1 MLTNPIFYKIEMVG
15 KTKRT
20 GTAWGKQVKA
30 GKAIIEA
37 RLDEQH
43 RNIPFNEGRLKARQA
58 KKAQRRETKR
68 RTGKKNN
75 YRKPPVKRAKI
86 PVPISEESHSQEA
99 DRSSDE
105 NFPDVPSVRVLRTR
119 VIVSE
124 EEEEEEI
131 DELEDEEMDEVEDE
145 FQYALKSIPIAIA
158 PQRVHSPLSSGI
170 I

>member
-15 KTKRT
+15 KAKRT
-20 GTAWGKQVKA
+20 GTARGKQVKA

-58 KKAQRRETKR
+58 KKARRRETKR
-68 RTGKKNN
+68 RTGKN
-75 YRKPPVKRAKI
+75 RKPPVKRAKI

-124 EEEEEEI
+124 EEEEEEEI

-145 FQYALKSIPIAIA
+145 LDHMDVDDEDDYMDF
-158 PQRVHSPLSSGI
+158 
-170 I
+170 

>member
-1 MLTNPIFYKIEMVG
+1 MWTNPIFYKIEMVG
-15 KTKRT
+15 KAKRT
-20 GTAWGKQVKA
+20 GTARGKQVKA

-58 KKAQRRETKR
+58 KKARRRETKR

-75 YRKPPVKRAKI
+75 YRKPPVKRAI
-86 PVPISEESHSQEA
+86 PISEESHSQEA

-124 EEEEEEI
+124 SEEEEEEEI

-145 FQYALKSIPIAIA
+145 LDHMDVDDEDDYMDF
-158 PQRVHSPLSSGI
+158 
-170 I
+170 

>member
-1 MLTNPIFYKIEMVG
+1 MLTNPVFYKIEMVG
-15 KTKRT
+15 KAKRK
-20 GTAWGKQVKA
+20 GTARGKQVKA
-30 GKAIIEA
+30 GKVIIEA

-58 KKAQRRETKR
+58 KKARKRETKR
-68 RTGKKNN
+68 RTGKQNN
-75 YRKPPVKRAKI
+75 YRKPPVKRQKTPI
-86 PVPISEESHSQEA
+86 PISEESDSQKA

-131 DELEDEEMDEVEDE
+131 DELEAEEMDEVEEELDHMDVDDE
-145 FQYALKSIPIAIA
+145 DDYMDL
-158 PQRVHSPLSSGI
+158 
-170 I
+170 